1 MQEKV
6 GSISRSSSIK
16 YVPNSPDQLGNCSIL
31 PPIFTH
37 SKKKGFNPVKYFN
50 RGVSA
55 AESWSPSI
63 KSRWWISAARDGGVI
78 YRIMFATQSSKTGK
92 NCSPPPKGA
101 GPTCL
106 IVGSIPM
113 KEKLFFVGKNESSV
127 GQVLWK
133 SYLRV
138 QFLALKWVS

>member
-63 KSRWWISAARDGGVI
+63 KSRIGISALALMDKCTTIRRFPDSVGFV
-78 YRIMFATQSSKTGK
+78 TQSSKAGK
-92 NCSPPPKGA
+92 NCSPPP
-101 GPTCL
+101 
-106 IVGSIPM
+106 
-113 KEKLFFVGKNESSV
+113 
-127 GQVLWK
+127 
-133 SYLRV
+133 
-138 QFLALKWVS
+138 

>member
-55 AESWSPSI
+55 AESWSPLLNREGCKCRVLCI
-63 KSRWWISAARDGGVI
+63 TFIQLFVCTFGWDWVIILLPQGGGPVYKI
-78 YRIMFATQSSKTGK
+78 TYECNMF
-92 NCSPPPKGA
+92 
-101 GPTCL
+101 
-106 IVGSIPM
+106 I
-113 KEKLFFVGKNESSV
+113 
-127 GQVLWK
+127 
-133 SYLRV
+133 
-138 QFLALKWVS
+138 

>member
-55 AESWSPSI
+55 AESILISWQI
-63 KSRWWISAARDGGVI
+63 ILLLKMRFWWCAI
-78 YRIMFATQSSKTGK
+78 
-92 NCSPPPKGA
+92 
-101 GPTCL
+101 
-106 IVGSIPM
+106 
-113 KEKLFFVGKNESSV
+113 
-127 GQVLWK
+127 
-133 SYLRV
+133 
-138 QFLALKWVS
+138 

>member
-1 MQEKV
+1 MQEKE

-37 SKKKGFNPVKYFN
+37 SKKIGFNPVKYFN

-63 KSRWWISAARDGGVI
+63 KGRIGISALQKWRIGISAPLEGV
-78 YRIMFATQSSKTGK
+78 
-92 NCSPPPKGA
+92 
-101 GPTCL
+101 
-106 IVGSIPM
+106 
-113 KEKLFFVGKNESSV
+113 
-127 GQVLWK
+127 
-133 SYLRV
+133 
-138 QFLALKWVS
+138 